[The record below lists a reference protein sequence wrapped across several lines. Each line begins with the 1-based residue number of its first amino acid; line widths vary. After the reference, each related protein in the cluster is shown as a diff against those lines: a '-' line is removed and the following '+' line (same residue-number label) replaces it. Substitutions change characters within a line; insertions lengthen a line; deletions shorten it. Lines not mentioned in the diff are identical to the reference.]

1 MALLISIFHPFSK
14 ESMEHYNL
22 DIVSMDMDTGKADK
36 PGMADNIRIQ
46 DLEPIMHQLQDLL
59 RNLTLIQVQIHQI
72 HRNQI
77 QVFQYQIQVCLCQ
90 IQVFQRR
97 SQGVHGDNDVSK
109 QFPPLLFKII
119 KGYASLAYF
128 AWASSRQ
135 V

>member
-1 MALLISIFHPFSK
+1 MALLISIFSPFSK

-22 DIVSMDMDTGKADK
+22 DIVSMDMDMDTGKADK

-77 QVFQYQIQVCLCQ
+77 QVCLCQ

-97 SQGVHGDNDVSK
+97 SQDVHDDNDVSK

-128 AWASSRQ
+128 AWASSPQ